1 MSEQGLARTGAHRYR
16 HIPLLIL
23 GLCWLSVVA
32 RARTFVYVANYN
44 NSTISVYAE
53 HGKGNLVAVQS
64 MPTPGGPESIIAD
77 PLGYVI
83 TADSLAHAV
92 SAYHVNPAD
101 GRLARAAVHLQGPRT
116 NPFSVTASPGGH
128 DIYVANSG
136 DSTVSIYRVRRAPD
150 TLIPDGRVHEAPG
163 ATPYSVA
170 FTPNGRYA
178 YVANFGND
186 TIAMYRRAPGQ
197 AALIPL
203 GVFHEP
209 PGDGPYGLAV
219 GPDGRFLYVADFR
232 ANVLLVLAIGAH
244 GRLTLK
250 DRVTEPF
257 DHHPD
262 SLVIDPSG
270 RYLFVANTSANDIS
284 IFRINQA
291 DGRITH
297 VGHVPTG
304 GYPFS
309 LTLDTAA
316 RFVFA
321 VNYGSSTISRYRL
334 DRNSGLLTAIGTTA
348 EASYA
353 DPYGITAFTTPAPA
367 ARPTPGTAD
376 SHPGSAGDRRRAAP

>member
-1 MSEQGLARTGAHRYR
+1 MSVSEQDRSQTRASRY
-16 HIPLLIL
+16 HSTPLRVL
-23 GLCWLSVVA
+23 GLCLLSVLA
-32 RARTFVYVANYN
+32 HARTFVYVANYN
-44 NSTISVYAE
+44 NSTVNVYAE
-53 HGKGNLVAVQS
+53 HGKGNLVASQS
-64 MPTPGGPESIIAD
+64 VPTPGGPESVVAD
-77 PLGYVI
+77 PLGYVV

-92 SAYHVNPAD
+92 SAYRIDPTD
-101 GRLARAAVHLQGPRT
+101 GRLASAAVRPQGPGT

-136 DSTVSIYRVRRAPD
+136 DSTVGIYRMRGRQGV
-150 TLIPDGRVHEAPG
+150 LIPDGRVHEAPG
-163 ATPYSVA
+163 AKPYSVT

-178 YVANFGND
+178 YVANFGNA
-186 TIAMYRRAPGQ
+186 TIGMYRRAPGH

-232 ANVLLVLAIGAH
+232 ANVLLVLAIGAN
-244 GRLTLK
+244 GRLALK

-284 IFRINQA
+284 IFRIDQA

-297 VGHVPTG
+297 VGHVPTS

-321 VNYGSSTISRYRL
+321 VNFGNSTISRYRL
-334 DRNSGLLTAIGTTA
+334 DHSSGLLTAIGTTA
-348 EASYA
+348 EASDA
-353 DPYGITAFTTPAPA
+353 DPYSITAFTIPGRA
-367 ARPTPGTAD
+367 ARQTPGTAG
-376 SHPGSAGDRRRAAP
+376 SH

>member
-1 MSEQGLARTGAHRYR
+1 MVAGRYR
-16 HIPLLIL
+16 STPLLIL
-23 GLCWLSVVA
+23 GLCLLGGVA
-32 RARTFVYVANYN
+32 RAHTFVYVANYN
-44 NSTISVYAE
+44 NSTIGVYAE
-53 HGKGNLVAVQS
+53 HDKGNLVASQS
-64 MPTPGGPESIIAD
+64 VPTPGGPESVVAD
-77 PLGYVI
+77 PLGYVV

-92 SAYHVNPAD
+92 SAYRIDPTD
-101 GRLARAAVHLQGPRT
+101 GRLASAAVRPQGPDT

-136 DSTVSIYRVRRAPD
+136 DSTVGIYRMRGRQGV
-150 TLIPDGRVHEAPG
+150 LIPDGRVHEAPG
-163 ATPYSVA
+163 AKPYSVT

-178 YVANFGND
+178 YVANFGNA
-186 TIAMYRRAPGQ
+186 TIGMYRRAPGH

-232 ANVLLVLAIGAH
+232 ANVLLVLAIGAN
-244 GRLTLK
+244 GRLALK

-284 IFRINQA
+284 IFRIDQA

-321 VNYGSSTISRYRL
+321 VNFGNSTISRYRL
-334 DRNSGLLTAIGTTA
+334 DHSSGLLTAIGTTA
-348 EASYA
+348 EASDA
-353 DPYGITAFTTPAPA
+353 DPYSITAFTIPGRA
-367 ARPTPGTAD
+367 ARQTPGTAG
-376 SHPGSAGDRRRAAP
+376 SH

>member
-1 MSEQGLARTGAHRYR
+1 MSVCERGLMRARAGRNR
-16 HIPLLIL
+16 SMPLLAL
-23 GLCWLSVVA
+23 GLCLLSGLA

-44 NSTISVYAE
+44 NSTVSVYAE
-53 HGKGNLVAVQS
+53 HGKGRLVASQS
-64 MPTPGGPESIIAD
+64 MPTPGGPESVVAD
-77 PLGYVI
+77 PLGYVV

-92 SAYHVNPAD
+92 SAYRIDPAD
-101 GRLARAAVHLQGPRT
+101 GRLASAAVRPQGPNT
-116 NPFSVTASPGGH
+116 NPFSVTASPGGR

-136 DSTVSIYRVRRAPD
+136 DGTVGIYRMRGPQGV
-150 TLIPDGRVHEAPG
+150 LIPDGRVHEAPG
-163 ATPYSVA
+163 AKPYSVT

-178 YVANFGND
+178 YVANFGNA
-186 TIAMYRRAPGQ
+186 TIGMYRRAPGH
-197 AALIPL
+197 AALMAL

-232 ANVLLVLAIGAH
+232 ANVLLVLAIGAN

-284 IFRINQA
+284 IFRIDQA
-291 DGRITH
+291 NGRIAH
-297 VGHVPTG
+297 VGRVPTG

-321 VNYGSSTISRYRL
+321 VNFGNSTISRYRL
-334 DRNSGLLTAIGTTA
+334 DRSSGLLTAIGTTA
-348 EASYA
+348 EASDA
-353 DPYGITAFTTPAPA
+353 DPYSITAFTVPGRG
-367 ARPTPGTAD
+367 ARQTRGTAG
-376 SHPGSAGDRRRAAP
+376 SH

>member
-1 MSEQGLARTGAHRYR
+1 MSEQGLARMGAHRYR

-178 YVANFGND
+178 YVANFGNA
-186 TIAMYRRAPGQ
+186 TIGMYRRTPRH
-197 AALIPL
+197 AALTSL

-209 PGDGPYGLAV
+209 PDDGPYGLAV

-232 ANVLLVLAIGAH
+232 ANVLLVLGIGAH
-244 GRLTLK
+244 GRLSLK

-284 IFRINQA
+284 IFRIDQA

-297 VGHVPTG
+297 VGRVPTG

-309 LTLDTAA
+309 LTLDRAA

-321 VNYGSSTISRYRL
+321 VNYGNSTISRYRL
-334 DRNSGLLTAIGTTA
+334 DRHSGLLTVIGTTP
-348 EASYA
+348 EASDA
-353 DPYGITAFTTPAPA
+353 DPYGITALTVPVSA
-367 ARPTPGTAD
+367 ARHTPKTAG
-376 SHPGSAGDRRRAAP
+376 SHPVSGSDRKQAAP

>member
-1 MSEQGLARTGAHRYR
+1 MSGRGLTRVAAGLRRGA
-16 HIPLLIL
+16 PLLIL
-23 GLCWLSVVA
+23 GLCLVAGLA

-44 NSTISVYAE
+44 NSTIGVYTE
-53 HGKGNLVAVQS
+53 DNRGNLVTSQTV
-64 MPTPGGPESIIAD
+64 PTPGGPESIVAD

-92 SAYHVNPAD
+92 SAYRVNPAD
-101 GRLARAAVHLQGPRT
+101 GRLTRAAVRLESPRA
-116 NPFSVTASPGGH
+116 NPFSLTASPGGH
-128 DIYVANSG
+128 FVYVANSG
-136 DSTVSIYRVRRAPD
+136 DSTVGIYRLRRGR
-150 TLIPDGRVHEAPG
+150 TRLFPDGRVHEAPG

-178 YVANFGND
+178 YVANFGNA
-186 TIAMYRRAPGQ
+186 TIGMYRRTPRH
-197 AALIPL
+197 AALTSL

-209 PGDGPYGLAV
+209 PDDGPYGLAV

-232 ANVLLVLAIGAH
+232 ANVLLVLGIGAH
-244 GRLTLK
+244 GRLSLK

-284 IFRINQA
+284 IFRIDQA

-297 VGHVPTG
+297 VGRVPTG

-309 LTLDTAA
+309 LTLDRAA

-321 VNYGSSTISRYRL
+321 VNYGNSTISRYRL
-334 DRNSGLLTAIGTTA
+334 DRHSGLLTVIGTTP
-348 EASYA
+348 EASDA
-353 DPYGITAFTTPAPA
+353 DPYGITALTVPVSA
-367 ARPTPGTAD
+367 ARHTPKTAG
-376 SHPGSAGDRRRAAP
+376 SHPVSGSDRKQAAP

>member
-1 MSEQGLARTGAHRYR
+1 MLVSEHGLTRVVADRYR
-16 HIPLLIL
+16 STPLLIL
-23 GLCWLSVVA
+23 GLCLLGGVA
-32 RARTFVYVANYN
+32 RAHTFVYVANYN
-44 NSTISVYAE
+44 NSTIGVYAE
-53 HGKGNLVAVQS
+53 HDKGNLVASQS
-64 MPTPGGPESIIAD
+64 VPTPGGPESIIAD

-92 SAYHVNPAD
+92 SAYRIDPAD
-101 GRLARAAVHLQGPRT
+101 GRLARAAVRLQGPRT

-136 DSTVSIYRVRRAPD
+136 DSTVGIYRMRRGRGV
-150 TLIPDGRVHEAPG
+150 LIPDGRVHEAPG
-163 ATPYSVA
+163 AKPYSVT

-178 YVANFGND
+178 YVANFGNA
-186 TIAMYRRAPGQ
+186 TIGMYRRAPDH
-197 AALIPL
+197 AALMPL
-203 GVFHEP
+203 GLFHEP

-291 DGRITH
+291 DGRLTH

-321 VNYGSSTISRYRL
+321 VNYGNSTISRYRL
-334 DRNSGLLTAIGTTA
+334 DRQSGLLTAIGTTP

-353 DPYGITAFTTPAPA
+353 DPYGITAFTSGAGRSPD
-367 ARPTPGTAD
+367 ARN
-376 SHPGSAGDRRRAAP
+376 RR